1 MIHETQRL
9 FSAGPIQRFYYD
21 LYFAYLERL
30 ALQDEKSDCEIP
42 DL

>member
-1 MIHETQRL
+1 MP

-21 LYFAYLERL
+21 LYSAYLERL
-30 ALQDEKSDCEIP
+30 ALQDEKSNHGIP

>member
-1 MIHETQRL
+1 MQRGGL
-9 FSAGPIQRFYYD
+9 FLQGPIQRFHND